1 MLDQKTFDEARSANK
16 RLNCQIAIAEK
27 FGEMALAVS
36 RCDADASRIMKLAAE
51 ICFLERE
58 RAAVIVETYPG
69 WPPGSKKELEDVILG
84 NTRYAI

>member
-1 MLDQKTFDEARSANK
+1 MLNQKQYDDARSAIKKVND
-16 RLNCQIAIAEK
+16 RIAEK

-36 RCDADASRIMKLAAE
+36 RCDSDASRIMKLAAE

-58 RAAVIVETYPG
+58 RAACIVETYPG
-69 WPPGSKKELEDVILG
+69 WPPGNQKELADLILG